1 MLENPI
7 ESETPPVVIHVPTQS
22 QFPAQAVLRT
32 LIAYVVGAVFVVI
45 VREIPGI
52 EGMLEQVRGPLV
64 DMLTNAAIIAAGG
77 FVTWLMTKPRINAFL
92 TKLGLGAQPKRAAVV
107 VEG

>member
-1 MLENPI
+1 MLEDPI
-7 ESETPPVVIHVPTQS
+7 DGETPPVVVPVPTQS

-32 LIAYVVGAVFVVI
+32 LIAYLVGAVFVVA

-52 EGMLEQVRGPLV
+52 ESLLDQLRGPLV
-64 DMLTNAAIIAAGG
+64 DALTNAAIIAVGS

-92 TKLGLGAQPKRAAVV
+92 TKLGIGAQPKRAATVIK
-107 VEG
+107 G